1 MSARHLTEWAV
12 NLVTEQIQNN
22 IESAL
27 ADVNSA
33 LNNNQPLM
41 GDPVLSYEAPRGY
54 YIYPRAIG
62 YRTPACFVI
71 ADRIDFQK
79 REKGANHINANV
91 RLNVSILIEDKDAE
105 RITRKAYRY
114 QSALQTVLDQV
125 QLLSGDG
132 ALKIVVVVQNA
143 AFSPLYSNTEEP
155 NAPGSVYRKE
165 VSLELDCYAYEQV

>member
-12 NLVTEQIQNN
+12 DLVTKQIQDN
-22 IESAL
+22 ISTAL
-27 ADVNSA
+27 VEVYSVFPPGAPS
-33 LNNNQPLM
+33 
-41 GDPVLSYEAPRGY
+41 LSSEPPRDY
-54 YIYPRAIG
+54 YTYPRAMG

-79 REKGANHINANV
+79 REKGANHINANI
-91 RLNVSILIEDKDAE
+91 RLNVSILVEDKDAD

-114 QSALQTVLDQV
+114 QSALQAVLDQV
-125 QLLSGDG
+125 QLVSGDG

-143 AFSPLYSNTEEP
+143 AFSPLYSNTDDP
-155 NAPGSVYRKE
+155 AAPGTVYRKE